1 MQEDIVNQVM
11 EMNKTA
17 QDLKIEIETVEL
29 ESWFIQTDHTK
40 PAQFHRREVYWVV
53 RTKGGHKNE
62 EERESQG
69 ALSFIWAVM
78 QPHAHQRR

>member
-1 MQEDIVNQVM
+1 
-11 EMNKTA
+11 MNKTA

-40 PAQFHRREVYWVV
+40 PALFHRRGLLSGKDK
-53 RTKGGHKNE
+53 KGPQNG
-62 EERESQG
+62 EERECQG

-78 QPHAHQRR
+78 QPHAQVKVGMWTR